1 MTTGLSIYEQGRE
14 AHPEMPTWD
23 EIREQGVYKV
33 KLDPVIGLKDFRD
46 DPEGHRCWPRRRARL
61 RFTRGTCQP
70 E

>member
-1 MTTGLSIYEQGRE
+1 MRLI
-14 AHPEMPTWD
+14 PKIPTWD

-46 DPEGHRCWPRRRARL
+46 DPERPPVGHAVRARL
-61 RFTRGTCQP
+61 RFTPGTPP